1 MIFFPAIDLKDGKCV
16 RLFKGD
22 MNQATIF
29 NNNPSSQAL
38 EFEKLGFEFL
48 HLVDLD
54 GAIAGKIINKSAIIE
69 ILKNIKIPTQLGGG
83 IRTLQDIE
91 EALALGVHRVILGT
105 IALTNPKLVIEACKK
120 FPGKI
125 VIGIDA
131 KNGLVATQG
140 WVEDSKISAIELGKR
155 LEYCGASAIIY
166 TDISRDGTLAGF
178 DFEGTKQLAQNL
190 LIPIIASGG
199 VASDDDVTR
208 VRQLKKDGVV
218 GAIVGR
224 ALYEKKISVE
234 KLVYVNKNLSK

>member
-38 EFEKLGFEFL
+38 EFEKLGFKFL

-69 ILKNIKIPTQLGGG
+69 ILKTIKIPTQLGGG
-83 IRTLQDIE
+83 IRSLQDIE
-91 EALALGVHRVILGT
+91 EALSLGVHRVILGT

-125 VIGIDA
+125 VICIDA
-131 KNGLVATQG
+131 KNGFVATQG

-166 TDISRDGTLAGF
+166 TDISRDGTLTGF
-178 DFEGTKQLAQNL
+178 DFAGTKQLAQNL

-199 VASDDDVTR
+199 VASDDDLTKVH
-208 VRQLKKDGVV
+208 QLKKDGVV
-218 GAIVGR
+218 GAIIGR

-234 KLVYVNKNLSK
+234 KLV

>member
-29 NNNPSSQAL
+29 NNNPASQAL
-38 EFEKLGFEFL
+38 EFEKLGFKFL

-54 GAIAGKIINKSAIIE
+54 GAIAGKIINKSSIQE
-69 ILKNIKIPTQLGGG
+69 ILETIKIPVQLGGG
-83 IRTLQDIE
+83 IRTLNDIE
-91 EALALGVHRVILGT
+91 QDLSLGVNRIILGT
-105 IALTNPKLVIEACKK
+105 VALTNPKLVIEACKK
-120 FPGKI
+120 FQGKI

-166 TDISRDGTLAGF
+166 TDISRDGTLSGF
-178 DFEGTKQLAQNL
+178 DFEGTKKLAQNL

-199 VASDDDVTR
+199 VSSNDDVIK
-208 VRQLKKDGVV
+208 VNQLKKDGVV

-234 KLVYVNKNLSK
+234 KLIHSNKS

>member
-38 EFEKLGFEFL
+38 EFEKLGFKFL

-69 ILKNIKIPTQLGGG
+69 ILKTIKIPTQLGGG
-83 IRTLQDIE
+83 IRSLQDIE
-91 EALALGVHRVILGT
+91 EALSLGVHRVILGT

-131 KNGLVATQG
+131 KNGFVATQG

-166 TDISRDGTLAGF
+166 TDISRDGTLTGF
-178 DFEGTKQLAQNL
+178 DFAGTKQLAQNL

-199 VASDDDVTR
+199 VASDEDVTK
-208 VRQLKKDGVV
+208 VHQLKKDGVV
-218 GAIVGR
+218 GAIIGR

-234 KLVYVNKNLSK
+234 KLVLINKY

>member
-83 IRTLQDIE
+83 IRSLQDIE

-234 KLVYVNKNLSK
+234 KLVNYNKN

>member
-83 IRTLQDIE
+83 IRSLQDIE

-199 VASDDDVTR
+199 VASDEDVAG

-234 KLVYVNKNLSK
+234 KLVYVNKY

>member
-131 KNGLVATQG
+131 KNGFVATQG

-199 VASDDDVTR
+199 VASDEDVAK

-234 KLVYVNKNLSK
+234 KLIHMNKC

>member
-38 EFEKLGFEFL
+38 EFENLGFKFL

-69 ILKNIKIPTQLGGG
+69 ILKTIKIPTQLGGG
-83 IRTLQDIE
+83 IRSLQDIE
-91 EALALGVHRVILGT
+91 EALSLGVHRVILGT

-131 KNGLVATQG
+131 KNGFVATQG

-166 TDISRDGTLAGF
+166 TDISRDGTLTGF
-178 DFEGTKQLAQNL
+178 DFAGTKQLAQNL

-199 VASDDDVTR
+199 VASDDDVIK
-208 VRQLKKDGVV
+208 VHQLKKDGVV
-218 GAIVGR
+218 GAIIGR

-234 KLVYVNKNLSK
+234 KLVLINKH

>member
-83 IRTLQDIE
+83 IRSLQDIE

-166 TDISRDGTLAGF
+166 TDISRDGTLTGF
-178 DFEGTKQLAQNL
+178 DFAGTKQLAQNL

-199 VASDDDVTR
+199 VASDEDVTR

-224 ALYEKKISVE
+224 ALYEKKISIE

>member
-1 MIFFPAIDLKDGKCV
+1 MIFFPAIDIKDGKCV
-16 RLFKGD
+16 RLYQGD

-38 EFEKLGFEFL
+38 EFEKLGFKFL

-54 GAIAGKIINKSAIIE
+54 GAIAGKIINKSSITE
-69 ILKNIKIPTQLGGG
+69 ILKTIKIPVQLGGG
-83 IRTLQDIE
+83 IRTLHDIE
-91 EALALGVHRVILGT
+91 EALSLGVKRVILGT

-120 FPGKI
+120 FQGKI

-155 LEYCGASAIIY
+155 LEYCGAGAIIY

-199 VASDDDVTR
+199 VSSDDDVTK
-208 VRQLKKDGVV
+208 VHKLKKDGVV

-234 KLVYVNKNLSK
+234 KLIHTNKH

>member
-29 NNNPSSQAL
+29 NNNPASQAL
-38 EFEKLGFEFL
+38 EFEKLGFKFL

-54 GAIAGKIINKSAIIE
+54 GAIAGKIINKSSIQE
-69 ILKNIKIPTQLGGG
+69 ILETIKIPVQLGGG
-83 IRTLQDIE
+83 IRTLNDIE
-91 EALALGVHRVILGT
+91 QALALGINRIILGT
-105 IALTNPKLVIEACKK
+105 VALTNPKLVIEACKK
-120 FPGKI
+120 FQGKI

-131 KNGLVATQG
+131 KNGFVATQG

-166 TDISRDGTLAGF
+166 TDISRDGTLSGF
-178 DFEGTKQLAQNL
+178 DFDGTKKLAQNL

-199 VASDDDVTR
+199 VSSNDDITR
-208 VRQLKKDGVV
+208 VNQLKKDGVV

-224 ALYEKKISVE
+224 ALYEKKISLE
-234 KLVYVNKNLSK
+234 KLIHSNKS

>member
-38 EFEKLGFEFL
+38 EFEKLGFKFL

-69 ILKNIKIPTQLGGG
+69 SLKTIKIPTQLGGG
-83 IRTLQDIE
+83 IRSLQDIE
-91 EALALGVHRVILGT
+91 EALSLGVHRVILGT

-166 TDISRDGTLAGF
+166 TDISRDGTLTGF
-178 DFEGTKQLAQNL
+178 DFAGTKQLAQNL

-199 VASDDDVTR
+199 VASDDDVTK
-208 VRQLKKDGVV
+208 VHQLKKDGVV
-218 GAIVGR
+218 GAIIGR

-234 KLVYVNKNLSK
+234 KLVLINKS

>member
-54 GAIAGKIINKSAIIE
+54 GALAGRSVNKSSIQE
-69 ILKNIKIPTQLGGG
+69 ILKTVKIPTQLGGG

-91 EALALGVHRVILGT
+91 EALSIGITRVILGT

-120 FPGKI
+120 FQGKI

-140 WVEDSKISAIELGKR
+140 WVEDSKFSAIELGKR

-166 TDISRDGTLAGF
+166 TDISRDGTLSGF

-199 VASDDDVTR
+199 VASDDDVAK

-224 ALYEKKISVE
+224 ALYEKKISLE
-234 KLVYVNKNLSK
+234 KLIYINKK

>member
-83 IRTLQDIE
+83 IRSLQDIE

-166 TDISRDGTLAGF
+166 TDISRDGTLTGF

-199 VASDDDVTR
+199 VASDEDVAR

-224 ALYEKKISVE
+224 ALYEKKISIE
-234 KLVYVNKNLSK
+234 KLVYMNKN

>member
-38 EFEKLGFEFL
+38 EFENLGFKFL

-69 ILKNIKIPTQLGGG
+69 ILKTIKIPTQLGGG
-83 IRTLQDIE
+83 IRSLDDIE
-91 EALALGVHRVILGT
+91 EALSLGVHRVILGT

-131 KNGLVATQG
+131 KNGFVATQG

-166 TDISRDGTLAGF
+166 TDISRDGTLTGF
-178 DFEGTKQLAQNL
+178 DFAGTKQLAQNL

-199 VASDDDVTR
+199 VASDEDVTR
-208 VRQLKKDGVV
+208 VHQLKKDGVV

-234 KLVYVNKNLSK
+234 KLVLINKS

>member
-131 KNGLVATQG
+131 KNGFVATQG

-199 VASDDDVTR
+199 VASDEDVAK

-234 KLVYVNKNLSK
+234 KLVHVNKY

>member
-38 EFEKLGFEFL
+38 EFENLGFKFL

-69 ILKNIKIPTQLGGG
+69 ILKTIKIPTQLGGG
-83 IRTLQDIE
+83 IRSLQDIE
-91 EALALGVHRVILGT
+91 EALSLGVHRVILGT

-166 TDISRDGTLAGF
+166 TDISRDGTLTGF
-178 DFEGTKQLAQNL
+178 DFAGTKQLAQNL

-199 VASDDDVTR
+199 VASDDDLTKVH
-208 VRQLKKDGVV
+208 QLKKDGVV

-234 KLVYVNKNLSK
+234 KLVLINKY

>member
-29 NNNPSSQAL
+29 NNNPASQAL
-38 EFEKLGFEFL
+38 EFEKLGFKFL

-54 GAIAGKIINKSAIIE
+54 GAIAGRSVNKSSIKE
-69 ILKNIKIPTQLGGG
+69 ILQTVKIPTQLGGG
-83 IRTLQDIE
+83 IRTLNDIE
-91 EALALGVHRVILGT
+91 EILSLGVNRVILGT
-105 IALTNPKLVIEACKK
+105 VALTNPKLVIEACKK
-120 FPGKI
+120 FQGKI

-166 TDISRDGTLAGF
+166 TDISRDGTLSGF
-178 DFEGTKQLAQNL
+178 DFEGTKTLAQNL

-199 VASDDDVTR
+199 MASNQDIALVQ
-208 VRQLKKDGVV
+208 QLKQDGVV
-218 GAIVGR
+218 GAIIGR

-234 KLVYVNKNLSK
+234 KLIYINMK